1 MVRLVG
7 LAAAVGLTA
16 GAIATAPVSASASA
30 QDLVL
35 SGWHAYQAGALP
47 RAKQAFLTPP
57 SKPRRGRR
65 LRSGWRPCSSP
76 RGDLTEAA
84 EWFQVSLTR
93 HPTMA
98 EAGYATEW
106 LARLGIAVSRP
117 RWHVDTLEGL
127 AGFVHATNASLS
139 MDQARW
145 VANALRTAGTE
156 EGIEVNL
163 LTSVLYI
170 ESRFNHQSI
179 SSAGAMG
186 LGQLM
191 PGTAAGLGV
200 DPRDP
205 WENIVGA
212 ARLLHEDITQFRSV
226 PLGLAAYNAGSGAV
240 ERWGGIPAVP
250 RDAVVRVGCAVDP
263 RWAGVTRFAGTE
275 RQAGLADGVHAVR
288 PRRALRP

>member
-1 MVRLVG
+1 MV
-7 LAAAVGLTA
+7 LTA

-47 RAKQAFLTPP
+47 RAKEAFLDAAQEAPAWATPAVWL
-57 SKPRRGRR
+57 GAV
-65 LRSGWRPCSSP
+65 LVAE
-76 RGDLTEAA
+76 GDRTQAA

-106 LARLGIAVSRP
+106 LAKLGIAVSRP

-156 EGIEVNL
+156 EGVEVNL

-205 WENIVGA
+205 WENVVGA
-212 ARLLHEDITQFRSV
+212 ARLLHEDITQFSQRR
-226 PLGLAAYNAGSGAV
+226 A
-240 ERWGGIPAVP
+240 
-250 RDAVVRVGCAVDP
+250 RVG
-263 RWAGVTRFAGTE
+263 R
-275 RQAGLADGVHAVR
+275 L
-288 PRRALRP
+288 

>member
-1 MVRLVG
+1 MRLLG
-7 LAAAVGLTA
+7 AAAALAVTA
-16 GAIATAPVSASASA
+16 AAAIAVSPSPASANA
-30 QDLVL
+30 QDLVV

-47 RAKQAFLTPP
+47 RAQQEFLDAAEQAPTWATPAVW
-57 SKPRRGRR
+57 
-65 LRSGWRPCSSP
+65 LAAVLVAQ
-76 RGDLTEAA
+76 GDRTQAA
-84 EWFQVSLTR
+84 EWFQAALTR

-98 EAGYATEW
+98 EAGYATAW
-106 LARLGIAVSRP
+106 LDRLGIAVSRP

-127 AGFVHATNASLS
+127 AGFVHATNRSLS
-139 MDQARW
+139 LDQARW

-156 EGIEVNL
+156 EGVEVNL

-205 WENIVGA
+205 WENVVGA
-212 ARLLHEDITQFRSV
+212 ARLLHEDITEFHSV
-226 PLGLAAYNAGSGAV
+226 QLGLAAYNAGSGAV
-240 ERWGGIPAVP
+240 ERWGGIPPYPETQWYVWAVLWI
-250 RDAVVRVGCAVDP
+250 RD
-263 RWAGVTRFAGTE
+263 
-275 RQAGLADGVHAVR
+275 GLA
-288 PRRALRP
+288 